1 MNAQRL
7 LHKTIIHTLR
17 VHAHIHVHEK
27 NQGGVRQA
35 IAPWTVVVSL
45 LTLIGREYV
54 KTSVKHHNII
64 CTSTLYM

>member
-7 LHKTIIHTLR
+7 LHKTIIHTC
-17 VHAHIHVHEK
+17 VHAHIQHVHEHEK

-35 IAPWTVVVSL
+35 ISPWTVVVNL

-54 KTSVKHHNII
+54 VKHHNII